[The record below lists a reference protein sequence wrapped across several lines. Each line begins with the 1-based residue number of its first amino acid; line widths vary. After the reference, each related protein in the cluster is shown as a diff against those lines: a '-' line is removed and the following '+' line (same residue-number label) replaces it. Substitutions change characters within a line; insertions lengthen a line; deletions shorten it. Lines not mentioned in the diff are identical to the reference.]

1 MIYSLQTPGNKGC
14 QKKDDSETELTQ
26 EEAMDYLDAMEYL
39 DEEVC

>member
-1 MIYSLQTPGNKGC
+1 MP
-14 QKKDDSETELTQ
+14 KKDDSEMQLTQ